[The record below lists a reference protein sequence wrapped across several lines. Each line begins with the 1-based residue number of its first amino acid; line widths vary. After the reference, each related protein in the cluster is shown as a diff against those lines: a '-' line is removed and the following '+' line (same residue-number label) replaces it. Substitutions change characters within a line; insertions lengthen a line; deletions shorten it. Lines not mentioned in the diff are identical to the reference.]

1 VAVDADNK
9 LLWRF
14 SPHRLEAECVRD
26 AMLAISGELN
36 DQRGGPSYLDFRP
49 YVYKTTQYY
58 DPIDPVGVEF
68 NRRSIYRF
76 WARGGRNPL
85 LDTFDCPDPAT
96 AAPRRGSTTTPLQAL
111 SLLNNSFTL
120 RMADHFAE
128 RLTNEY
134 PAEAKQQLQR
144 AFESAYGRSPSEA
157 ELKESLAFVAH
168 HGLPAFCRVLFN
180 SNGFLYV
187 N

>member
-1 VAVDADNK
+1 
-9 LLWRF
+9 
-14 SPHRLEAECVRD
+14 
-26 AMLAISGELN
+26 MLSIAGQLN
-36 DQRGGPSYLDFRP
+36 EQRGGPSYMDFRP

-58 DPIDPVGVEF
+58 DPIDPVGVDF

-96 AAPRRGSTTTPLQAL
+96 AAPRRGNTTTPLQAL

-128 RLTNEY
+128 RLTKEQSTDT
-134 PAEAKQQLQR
+134 KQQIQR
-144 AFESAYGRSPSEA
+144 AFESAYGRPPSEP
-157 ELKESLAFVAH
+157 ELQDSLTFVAD